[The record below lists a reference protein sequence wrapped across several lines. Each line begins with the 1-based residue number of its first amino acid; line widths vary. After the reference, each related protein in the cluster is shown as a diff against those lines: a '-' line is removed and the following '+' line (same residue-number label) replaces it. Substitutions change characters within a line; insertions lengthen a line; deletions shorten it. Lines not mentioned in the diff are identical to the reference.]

1 MKARYLGF
9 FCALLIYLFC
19 ISPQAFAFL
28 NNFET
33 ASIRDQGQWT
43 GKLGLSTSDDFF
55 AFFAG
60 LNYPV
65 SKGFEVTGRGGI
77 LDVDVDNNDTGVLI
91 GIGGKY
97 KAAFFANPKY
107 PDIALRGTYDLG
119 FADGKALHSLAGAVL
134 VSKVITFP
142 ESKNTISPYAGPE
155 LEILGGSLNDDTDL
169 NFHFTLGTEFALEK
183 QFGIIFEV
191 KLGGQSSLGIGASYK
206 F

>member
-9 FCALLIYLFC
+9 FCALLIYLFS
-19 ISPQAFAFL
+19 ISPHAFAFL

-33 ASIRDQGQWT
+33 ASILDQGETT

-55 AFFAG
+55 AIFAG
-60 LNYPV
+60 VNYGF

-77 LDVDVDNNDTGVLI
+77 LDSDVDKNETGVLI

-119 FADGKALHSLAGAVL
+119 FADGKALHSFAGAVL
-134 VSKVITFP
+134 VSKVITSP
-142 ESKNTISPYAGPE
+142 ESKTAITPYAGPE
-155 LEILGGSLNDDTDL
+155 LEILGGSLNDDTDV
-169 NFHFTLGTEFALEK
+169 NFHFTLGTEFVLEK
-183 QFGIIFEV
+183 NFGIIFEG
-191 KLGGQSSLGIGASYK
+191 KIGGQSSLGIAVSHK